1 MTRGVFITGTDTE
14 IGKTAVT
21 AGLATVLKQRGR
33 NVGVMKPVA
42 AGSRADAIMLQKS
55 AYIPDALDEINPI
68 YLENPLSPNVAAQI
82 ESKTLDINQI
92 KTTYNILAKRHDLML
107 VEGVGGLLV
116 PLLDTYS
123 VADLI
128 GQLNLPIIIVARA
141 ALGTINHTLLTI
153 EAAQR
158 RNLNI
163 IGIIYNTAS
172 PQVNTIAAQTSPEII
187 TRISQIPSLGTLPFD
202 PTINID
208 QNHLGH
214 LPQLVE
220 DHIDVASLLAKLTKE
235 TT

>member
-21 AGLATVLKQRGR
+21 AGLATALKQRGQ

-42 AGSRADAIMLQKS
+42 AGSRADAIILQKS
-55 AYIPDALDEINPI
+55 AHIPDTLDEINPI

-82 ESKTLDINQI
+82 ESKTLDIDQI
-92 KTTYNILAKRHDLML
+92 KTTYNSLAKRHNIML

-128 GQLNLPIIIVARA
+128 VQLNLPIIIVARA

-153 EAAQR
+153 EAAQK

-163 IGIIYNTAS
+163 IGIIYNTVS
-172 PQVNTIAAQTSPEII
+172 PHVNHTAAQTSPEII
-187 TRISQIPSLGTLPFD
+187 TRISQIPSLGTLPYD
-202 PTINID
+202 PTVNID

-220 DHIDVASLLAKLTKE
+220 DHIDVASFLSKLTKE
-235 TT
+235 TA